1 MNLNDL
7 LQKADDH
14 VRTELA
20 STPEVL
26 DVDLDGFDISK
37 APIVARRWWRLQ
49 DVVVVVADLVASTKL
64 GTGKWKASTAS
75 IYEAALQ
82 PVTSIYA
89 AFDVDHVELQGDCV
103 IGWFWGDRALER
115 GMCAGIT
122 VKTFSS
128 EKLVRRL
135 EAKWSGE
142 NQLPQTG
149 FKVGISK
156 GQLLVKR
163 IGLPRTDHQAPVW
176 PGKAVSY
183 AVKAAQTAARHEL
196 VVTGSV
202 WEKVEKN
209 DYLAFTCSCG
219 DGPTDTIWKEHHIA
233 KLDHDAVERVG
244 RKLTSQW
251 CATHGEEFCT
261 AVLAGKTSRDDTK
274 QLRQTPQRRL
284 MDASLQAKYDRDA
297 QHRRNQASIRRAG

>member
-1 MNLNDL
+1 MDLNDL

-20 STPEVL
+20 STPEVI
-26 DVDLDGFDISK
+26 DADLDSFDITK
-37 APIVARRWWRLQ
+37 APIVARRWWRLG
-49 DVVVVVADLVASTKL
+49 DVVVVVADLVSSTKL

-82 PVTSIYA
+82 PVTTIYNE
-89 AFDVDHVELQGDCV
+89 FDVDHVELQGDCV
-103 IGWFWGDRALER
+103 IGWFWGDRALKR

-128 EKLVRRL
+128 ESLVKRL
-135 EAKWSGE
+135 ENKWCGE
-142 NQLPQTG
+142 DKLPATG
-149 FKVGISK
+149 FKVGISE

-176 PGKAVSY
+176 PGNAVSY

-202 WEKVEKN
+202 WAKVEKN

-219 DGPTDTIWKEHHIA
+219 DGPTDTIWKAHDIA
-233 KLDHDAVERVG
+233 KLDHDPVERAG

-251 CATHGEEFCT
+251 CATHGEEFCK
-261 AVLAGKTSRDDTK
+261 AVLEGKTSREDAVH
-274 QLRQTPQRRL
+274 LRRARQQRA
-284 MDASLQAKYDRDA
+284 MEASLQMKHDRD
-297 QHRRNQASIRRAG
+297 QQRRRDQASIRRAG

>member
-20 STPEVL
+20 STPEVF

-37 APIVARRWWRLQ
+37 APIVARRWGRLQ

-82 PVTSIYA
+82 PVTNIYNE
-89 AFDVDHVELQGDCV
+89 FDVDHVELQGDCV

-128 EKLVRRL
+128 EKLVPRL
-135 EAKWSGE
+135 EKKWSDEGK
-142 NQLPQTG
+142 LPATG
-149 FKVGISK
+149 FKVGVSR

-219 DGPTDTIWKEHHIA
+219 DGPTDTIWKEHDIA
-233 KLDHDAVERVG
+233 KLDHDPAERVG

-261 AVLAGKTSRDDTK
+261 AVLEGKASRDDAAH
-274 QLRQTPQRRL
+274 LRRGQQQRQRE
-284 MDASLQAKYDRDA
+284 ASLQSKYDRDA
-297 QHRRNQASIRRAG
+297 QRRRDQASIRRAG